1 VRALIR
7 HGAVRASGLA
17 VSEKAVAI
25 SKTRAHF
32 SRLMMP
38 TDANPMGNVYGGS
51 IVKYIDEVASVV
63 AIRHA
68 RSNVVTASIDRMDFF
83 HPVYIGN
90 LLVLKAAL
98 NFVGHTSMEVGVR
111 VEAED
116 LKTGKSMHTG
126 SCYLTM
132 VALDQW
138 GKPSPVGAVAPT
150 NDEERGWFN
159 GAKERRDYRKR
170 TRARDEASGD

>member
-1 VRALIR
+1 MAEET
-7 HGAVRASGLA
+7 
-17 VSEKAVAI
+17 VSIAA
-25 SKTRAHF
+25 TRAQF

-63 AIRHA
+63 AIRHS
-68 RSNVVTASIDRMDFF
+68 RTNVVTASIDAMDFF

-90 LLVLKAAL
+90 LLVLKAAM
-98 NFVGHTSMEVGVR
+98 NFVGRTSMEVGVR

-116 LKTGKSMHTG
+116 LKTGKSLHTG

-138 GKPSPVGAVAPT
+138 GRPTPVPSVKPA
-150 NDEERGWFN
+150 DDD
-159 GAKERRDYRKR
+159 ERRWYEGAMRRREYRKK
-170 TRARDEASGD
+170 TRALDQSTAG

>member
-1 VRALIR
+1 
-7 HGAVRASGLA
+7 LA
-17 VSEKAVAI
+17 EETVSIAA
-25 SKTRAHF
+25 TRAQF

-38 TDANPMGNVYGGS
+38 TDANPTGNVYGGS

-63 AIRHA
+63 AIRHS
-68 RSNVVTASIDRMDFF
+68 RTNVVTASIDTMDFF

-90 LLVLKAAL
+90 LLVLKAAM
-98 NFVGHTSMEVGVR
+98 NFVGRTSMEVGVR

-116 LKTGKSMHTG
+116 LKTGKSLHTG

-138 GKPSPVGAVAPT
+138 GRPTPVPSVEPA
-150 NDEERGWFN
+150 DDDERGWYE
-159 GAKERRDYRKR
+159 GAKRRREYRKE
-170 TRARDEASGD
+170 TRALNEPTGG

>member
-1 VRALIR
+1 MAP
-7 HGAVRASGLA
+7 
-17 VSEKAVAI
+17 KAVPI
-25 SKTRAHF
+25 GTTRAQF

-68 RSNVVTASIDRMDFF
+68 RTNVVTASIDRMDFF

-98 NFVGHTSMEVGVR
+98 NFVGRTSMEVGVR

-116 LKTGKSMHTG
+116 LHTG

-132 VALDQW
+132 VALD
-138 GKPSPVGAVAPT
+138 GRGRPKPVGAVRPS
-150 NDEERGWFN
+150 NEEERGWYN
-159 GAKERRDYRKR
+159 GAQGRREYRKR
-170 TRARDEASGD
+170 TRERDQAAPP

>member
-1 VRALIR
+1 ME
-7 HGAVRASGLA
+7 
-17 VSEKAVAI
+17 EKAVPIA
-25 SKTRAHF
+25 KTRAQF

-68 RSNVVTASIDRMDFF
+68 RTNVVTASIDRMDFF

-90 LLVLKAAL
+90 LLVLKSAL
-98 NFVGHTSMEVGVR
+98 NFVGKTSMEVGVR

-116 LKTGKSMHTG
+116 LKTGKTMHTG

-138 GKPSPVGAVAPT
+138 GRPTPISPVKPS
-150 NDEERGWFN
+150 NDEERGWFE
-159 GAKERRDYRKR
+159 GAQERREYRR
-170 TRARDEASGD
+170 QTRQRGEPG